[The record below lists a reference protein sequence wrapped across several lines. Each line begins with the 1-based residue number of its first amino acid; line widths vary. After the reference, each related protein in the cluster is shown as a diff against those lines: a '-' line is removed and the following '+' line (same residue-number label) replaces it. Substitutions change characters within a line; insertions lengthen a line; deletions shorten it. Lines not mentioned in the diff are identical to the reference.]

1 MPILPSDIQLL
12 ESERMRDTPDGGGRM
27 TQNVIPSG
35 QAGNVF
41 PKVSRIDSVYGRVN
55 LRKIYVA
62 VRTATLEMYA
72 GAHAIITAPPENDR
86 ISCCLFSTGSWFDQ
100 RSAARDRI
108 ESYVVAGPISRMRV
122 YGQQLIGQRAILL
135 YQRPEDPLPDVGEVY
150 VLSVESGAGAGTQQY
165 VRITA
170 VNHELRTFTDN
181 VGDFQRRILTLSIGS
196 TLSQTFAGGE
206 VSRYSTDPSPTRLR
220 TTQVA
225 DASKYYGLQP
235 ITEAGELGDVTLRLA
250 SVYAPLVPST
260 QRETG
265 ISMASMM
272 GAAQDVGDLLGQ
284 QGWEVIASGTLPRPA
299 VVVPIEF
306 QFHMRFAPRAGTL
319 VLARVDGTG
328 QPTGASETETGAD
341 ADGNIAPSMQVTGAG
356 NRVRIHGGSISY
368 DTGTGTLLLSN
379 GGADGTGTISFRIYA
394 KYIPGLQVSNPA
406 HTHQIPVTLGTRGT
420 VYPITLNPLPAP
432 GTVVVDFRA
441 LGRWYRMRDDGAG
454 VLVAN
459 DPSEGTGSV
468 DYATGACIVTLGAL
482 PDVGSAVLVSWG
494 SPVHY
499 QRRNG
504 ANAVA
509 ATTFDLAYTLAQR
522 PVRRGTLEVSWVVG
536 NATRTATDDGNGN
549 ISGTGMT
556 GTVAYHTG
564 VVRLKFS
571 TPPDRASILSNDYT
585 WRDGDEADLFGQPED
600 MSTAYP
606 VSGGQF
612 TVPGSG
618 PYLNSG
624 SMLLQVATLTMDVQA
639 YIDSGGAVR
648 VRAGR
653 WDGSAF
659 RERRWRWDDQQV
671 GTFNTSTGVVTITSP
686 LQTQRE
692 VWTQNDITGIYGW
705 SLRSETYAI
714 VSASAIV
721 VERDTTAGEG
731 STWSPQDVA
740 DEEVAV
746 TTLTFD
752 LTATTA
758 DAVVP
763 GSLLFRATGLTY
775 IDRNGTLYTNVD
787 PATGAG
793 LAAGPIDYETGIA
806 QLSYWG
812 DGAAVNRQ
820 IDAMLTTY
828 GEFVATEAFFR
839 TAGSPIRPASLY
851 VQVTAENGDLL
862 TGTADQNGVITGD
875 WMRGEC
881 EQTMGVVAVEFGQMV
896 EGEWVPRNV
905 YPGTLRYN
913 SVILTNLPLDAN
925 ILGLDPVRLPSDG
938 RVPIYRPA
946 DVVVLHNT
954 QRTDLD
960 NPVLAGADYAL
971 PRTDLAVVRL
981 EDANGDP
988 IAQDRYA
995 VNLETGVVTIAA
1007 DWDGTGVAQ
1016 PLTAVHRI
1024 EDMLLLSDVQINGQV
1039 SFDPALSRDYP
1050 VDGTYLS
1057 GALLFGDMQA
1067 LVTSLFDQNTWTG
1080 VWSDTLIGSQANAQ
1094 YNDIDNPVEV
1104 LNESAVTERWRI
1116 NFTGS
1121 TSFQLFGENLGLIA
1135 TGNTGTDLAPVNP
1148 LTGDP
1153 YFVLRSAG
1161 WGGGW
1166 ATGNQLRLNTVGAA
1180 GPTWIARTILA
1191 GATLEGDQFDIEAR
1205 GDVD

>member
-41 PKVSRIDSVYGRVN
+41 QKVSRIDSVYGRVN
-55 LRKIYVA
+55 LLKIYVA

-196 TLSQTFAGGE
+196 TLSQTFAGAE

-260 QRETG
+260 QRETAV
-265 ISMASMM
+265 SLASITSASQWVQT
-272 GAAQDVGDLLGQ
+272 GPTRTAAAKNYGSGNQ
-284 QGWEVIASGTLPRPA
+284 WEQYHLPPGSILHSVYLRRLDTS
-299 VVVPIEF
+299 VVNWTM
-306 QFHMRFAPRAGTL
+306 QF
-319 VLARVDGTG
+319 D
-328 QPTGASETETGAD
+328 E
-341 ADGNIAPSMQVTGAG
+341 DGNKIGSYSGPIDLRVPQASYNREAGVLEFLNESQFGVQVTPTYTTSVQAA
-356 NRVRIHGGSISY
+356 
-368 DTGTGTLLLSN
+368 T
-379 GGADGTGTISFRIYA
+379 
-394 KYIPGLQVSNPA
+394 PA
-406 HTHQIPVTLGTRGT
+406 HTHQIEITLGTRGT

-432 GTVVVDFRA
+432 GTVLVDFRA
-441 LGRWYRMRDDGAG
+441 LGRWYRLRDDGAG

-468 DYATGACIVTLGAL
+468 DYATGACIITLGAL

-499 QRRNG
+499 QRRDG
-504 ANAVA
+504 GNAVA
-509 ATTFDLAYTLAQR
+509 ATTFDLSYTLAQR
-522 PVRRGTLEVSWVVG
+522 PVRRGTLEVSWVVN

-549 ISGTGMT
+549 LTGTGMT

-564 VVRLKFS
+564 EVRLRFS
-571 TPPDRASILSNDYT
+571 TPPDRGSILSNDYT
-585 WRDGDEADLFGQPED
+585 WRDGADEDLFGQQED
-600 MSTAYP
+600 MSTAAP
-606 VSGGQF
+606 VTDGTLS
-612 TVPGSG
+612 VPGTG
-618 PYLNSG
+618 PYLNAG
-624 SMLLQVATLTMDVQA
+624 SMLLQIGTLLADAQA
-639 YIDSGGAVR
+639 YIDAGGALR
-648 VRAGR
+648 VRAGT
-653 WDGSAF
+653 WNG
-659 RERRWRWDDQQV
+659 EVYQQRRWRWSDQQV
-671 GTFNTSTGVVTITSP
+671 GTFNSSTGVVTITSQ
-686 LQTQRE
+686 LQTSRE
-692 VWTQNDITGIYGW
+692 VWGVMPGGNAAQWRRQDESYPII
-705 SLRSETYAI
+705 
-714 VSASAIV
+714 SASAIV

-740 DEEVAV
+740 DEEVEV

-758 DAVVP
+758 DPLVP
-763 GSLLFRATGLTY
+763 GSLVFRATGLTY
-775 IDRNGTLYTNVD
+775 VDRNGTLYTNVD
-787 PATGAG
+787 PQTGAG
-793 LAAGPIDYETGIA
+793 LAAGPIDYETGLA

-812 DGAAVNRQ
+812 NNAAVNRQ

-875 WMRGEC
+875 WMRGNV

-896 EGEWVPRNV
+896 GGEWEPRAV
-905 YPGTLRYN
+905 YPSTLRYN

-954 QRTDLD
+954 QRTNLD
-960 NPVLAGADYAL
+960 NPVLAGADYTL

-981 EDANGDP
+981 EDAHGDP

-1007 DWDGTGVAQ
+1007 DWDGTGVDQ

-1153 YFVLRSAG
+1153 YFVLRAAG

-1166 ATGNQLRLNTVGAA
+1166 ATGNQLRFNTVGAA